1 MEDCRGDKRYANRLM
16 RIYFGRV
23 ELIVARK
30 TDRPTPESVGRFAFL
45 NCFPSKR

>member
-30 TDRPTPESVGRFAFL
+30 TGGCSEKPAKKKD
-45 NCFPSKR
+45 